1 MVHVPGEEAHGED
14 FEEEI
19 HGGQIDQTEE
29 EEPEGTE
36 VECEQ
41 AVQEDNGQRLLTE
54 RLAQL
59 CGDVAGMRTVFLMQT
74 CHEALELG
82 RGLLLGFGVAHV
94 VFLEPAI
101 DPGGVCRHL
110 VKNLLLAAGI
120 VEFTSLLSL

>member
-1 MVHVPGEEAHGED
+1 MIGELSAESLVSMVHVPGEEAHGED

-59 CGDVAGMRTVFLMQT
+59 CGDVAG
-74 CHEALELG
+74 HEDRISHAD
-82 RGLLLGFGVAHV
+82 V
-94 VFLEPAI
+94 P
-101 DPGGVCRHL
+101 
-110 VKNLLLAAGI
+110 
-120 VEFTSLLSL
+120 